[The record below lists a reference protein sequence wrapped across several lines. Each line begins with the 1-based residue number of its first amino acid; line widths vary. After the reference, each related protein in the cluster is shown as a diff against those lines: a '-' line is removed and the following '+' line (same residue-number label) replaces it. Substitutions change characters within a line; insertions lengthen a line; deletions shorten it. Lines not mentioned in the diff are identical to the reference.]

1 MPITTYFL
9 RPFALLL
16 SAAIALPQTSQ
27 NAAQQNAPQQP
38 DSGGVK
44 FETTLQLVVEMVSV
58 TDKSGKTVEGLTAK
72 DFTVTEDGKPQEI
85 RFCEYQKLA
94 DEAPAPPPAASS
106 PTAAASPSAAAPPA
120 AAAPRVSEV
129 GGMTQHQIAP
139 EKPGEIGH
147 RDRRMLA
154 IYFDMSAMPEPDQ
167 LRAISYAEK
176 FIKTQMKPPDLMALM
191 KYDGGS
197 VSVLTDF
204 TDDRDLLQQTLE
216 KLVVGTGQGFNDTD
230 DDDSSA
236 DVGTA
241 FGQDNSEFNIFNTDR
256 QLAAIET
263 AAKMLGNLNE
273 KKALIYFASGLRPQ
287 GINNQ
292 AQMQALTNAAI
303 RANVLLFPVDARGLV
318 ASAPMGDAT
327 QGSPGGSG
335 MYSGSSALAAQANFA
350 RTQDTLWTLAA
361 DTGGKALLDNN
372 DLSLGIVQAEQ
383 AISSYYAIGYYTTN
397 TNLDGKFRRIK
408 ITLNNN
414 LAAGLNYRQGYYA
427 GKTFNKFNTADRER
441 QLEDAFMLGDPITD
455 LTIRM
460 EVNYFQLNRAEYFVP
475 VAVKVP
481 GSELALARHGGAEHT
496 VIAFMT
502 EIKDEYGATVTN
514 VRDKVDI
521 KLTGETAGHPIQYET
536 GFTLLPGTYTLKTL
550 ARDEETGRIG
560 TFIFKF
566 TIPNLNK
573 EEKRIPISSV
583 VLSSQRQAVRDAVY
597 NAGRGSLQAAAQAT
611 DPLVEGGMKLIPSV
625 TRVFNKKS
633 DLYVYLQ
640 AYERGATTTQPL
652 LAYVTFYRGKTKAF
666 ETAPVSVTD
675 GLDAKSK
682 AVPLRFSFPLSQLPA
697 GRYNCQVSVIDPAT
711 QKAAFWQAP
720 VMLLP

>member
-1 MPITTYFL
+1 MPNTNRFL

-16 SAAIALPQTSQ
+16 SAAIALAQTQ
-27 NAAQQNAPQQP
+27 PNTVQQP
-38 DSGGVK
+38 DTGAVK

-58 TDKSGKTVEGLTAK
+58 TDKNGKTVEGLTAK

-94 DEAPAPPPAASS
+94 DDAPPPPPPAPPPQASEV
-106 PTAAASPSAAAPPA
+106 PSA
-120 AAAPRVSEV
+120 
-129 GGMTQHQIAP
+129 TQHQIAP

-154 IYFDMSAMPEPDQ
+154 VYFDLSAMPPPDQ
-167 LRAISYAEK
+167 LRAISYTEK
-176 FIKTQMKPPDLMALM
+176 FIKTRMKAPDLMALL

-204 TDDRDLLQQTLE
+204 TDDRDLLDQTLQ
-216 KLVVGTGQGFNDTD
+216 KLIVGSGQGFNDTD

-236 DVGTA
+236 DAGTA
-241 FGQDNSEFNIFNTDR
+241 FGQDDSEFNIFNTDR
-256 QLAAIET
+256 QLAALET

-273 KKALIYFASGLRPQ
+273 KKVLVYFASGLRLQ

-292 AQMQALTNAAI
+292 AQLQAFTNAAI
-303 RANVLLFPVDARGLV
+303 RANVVLYSVDARGLV

-350 RTQDTLWTLAA
+350 KTQDTLWTLAA

-372 DLSLGIVQAEQ
+372 DLALGIVQAEQ
-383 AISSYYAIGYYTTN
+383 SISNYYAIGYYTTN
-397 TNLDGKFRRIK
+397 TSPDGKFRRIK

-414 LAAGLNYRQGYYA
+414 LAATLNFRQGYYA
-427 GKTFNKFNTADRER
+427 GKTFNKFTTADKER

-475 VAVKVP
+475 VAVKIP

-502 EIKDEYGATVTN
+502 EVKDEYGATVTN

-521 KLTGETAGHPIQYET
+521 KLTGETAAQLNAHPIQYET

-583 VLSSQRQAVRDAVY
+583 VLSNQRQALRDAVY
-597 NAGRGSLQAAAQAT
+597 TAGKGSTQAAAQANN
-611 DPLVEGGMKLIPSV
+611 PLVEDGVKLIPSV
-625 TRVFNKKS
+625 TRVFNKNS

-640 AYERGATTTQPL
+640 AYERAATTTQPL
-652 LAYVTFYRGKTKAF
+652 IAYVTFYRGKTKAF
-666 ETAPVSVTD
+666 ETAPVSVTG

-682 AVPLRFSFPLSQLPA
+682 AVPLRFSFSLNQLPA
-697 GRYNCQVSVIDPAT
+697 GRYKCQVSVIDPAS

>member
-1 MPITTYFL
+1 MPNTNRFP
-9 RPFALLL
+9 RAFALLV
-16 SAAIALPQTSQ
+16 SAAIALPQTQ
-27 NAAQQNAPQQP
+27 PNMVQQP
-38 DSGGVK
+38 ETGPVK
-44 FETTLQLVVEMVSV
+44 FETNIQLVVEMVSV
-58 TDKSGKTVEGLTAK
+58 TDKNGKTVEGLTAK

-94 DEAPAPPPAASS
+94 DDAPPPPPPAPPPRASEV
-106 PTAAASPSAAAPPA
+106 PSA
-120 AAAPRVSEV
+120 
-129 GGMTQHQIAP
+129 TQHQIAP
-139 EKPGEIGH
+139 EKPGELGH

-154 IYFDMSAMPEPDQ
+154 VYFDMSAMPPPDQ
-167 LRAISYAEK
+167 LRAISYTEK
-176 FIKTQMKPPDLMALM
+176 FIKTQMKAPDLMALL

-204 TDDRDLLQQTLE
+204 TDDRDLLDQALQ
-216 KLVVGTGQGFNDTD
+216 KLIVGSGQGFNDTD

-236 DVGTA
+236 DTGTA
-241 FGQDNSEFNIFNTDR
+241 FGQDDSEFNIFNTDR
-256 QLAAIET
+256 QLAALET

-273 KKALIYFASGLRPQ
+273 KKVLVYFASGLRLQ

-292 AQMQALTNAAI
+292 AQLQAFTNAAV
-303 RANVLLFPVDARGLV
+303 RANVVLYSVDARGLV

-350 RTQDTLWTLAA
+350 KTQDTLWTLAA

-372 DLSLGIVQAEQ
+372 DLALGIVNAEQ
-383 AISSYYAIGYYTTN
+383 SISSYYAIGYYTTN
-397 TNLDGKFRRIK
+397 TSLDGKFRRIK

-414 LAAGLNYRQGYYA
+414 IAATLNFRQGYYA
-427 GKTFNKFNTADRER
+427 GKTFNKFTTADKER

-475 VAVKVP
+475 VAVKIP
-481 GSELALARHGGAEHT
+481 GSELALARHGGAERT
-496 VIAFMT
+496 AIAFMT
-502 EIKDEYGATVTN
+502 EVKDEYGATVTN

-521 KLTGETAGHPIQYET
+521 KLTGETAAQLNAHPIQYET

-583 VLSSQRQAVRDAVY
+583 VLSNQRQALRDAVY
-597 NAGRGSLQAAAQAT
+597 TAGKGSTQAAAQAT
-611 DPLVEGGMKLIPSV
+611 NPLVEDGVKLIPSV
-625 TRVFNKKS
+625 TRVFNKNS

-640 AYERGATTTQPL
+640 AYERAAATTQPL

-666 ETAPVSVTD
+666 ETAPVSVTE

-682 AVPLRFSFPLSQLPA
+682 AVPLRFSFSLSQLPA
-697 GRYNCQVSVIDPAT
+697 GRYNCQVSVIDPAS

>member
-1 MPITTYFL
+1 MPNTNRFL

-16 SAAIALPQTSQ
+16 SAAIALAQTQ
-27 NAAQQNAPQQP
+27 PNTVQQP
-38 DSGGVK
+38 DTGAVK

-58 TDKSGKTVEGLTAK
+58 TDKNGKTVEGLTAK

-94 DEAPAPPPAASS
+94 DDAPPPPPPAPPPQASEV
-106 PTAAASPSAAAPPA
+106 PSA
-120 AAAPRVSEV
+120 
-129 GGMTQHQIAP
+129 TQHQIAP

-154 IYFDMSAMPEPDQ
+154 VYFDLSAMPPPDQ
-167 LRAISYAEK
+167 LRAISYTEK
-176 FIKTQMKPPDLMALM
+176 FIKTRMKAPDLMALL

-204 TDDRDLLQQTLE
+204 TDDRDLLDQTLQ
-216 KLVVGTGQGFNDTD
+216 KLIVGSGQGFNDTD

-236 DVGTA
+236 DAGTA
-241 FGQDNSEFNIFNTDR
+241 FGQDDSEFNIFNTDR
-256 QLAAIET
+256 QLAALET

-273 KKALIYFASGLRPQ
+273 KKVLVYFASGLRLQ

-292 AQMQALTNAAI
+292 AQLQAFTNAAI
-303 RANVLLFPVDARGLV
+303 RANVVLYSVDARGLV

-350 RTQDTLWTLAA
+350 KTQDTLWTLAA

-372 DLSLGIVQAEQ
+372 DLALGIVQAEQ
-383 AISSYYAIGYYTTN
+383 SISNYYAIGYYTTN
-397 TNLDGKFRRIK
+397 TSPDGKFRRIK

-414 LAAGLNYRQGYYA
+414 LAATLNFRQGYYA
-427 GKTFNKFNTADRER
+427 GKTFNKFTTADKER

-475 VAVKVP
+475 VAVKIP
-481 GSELALARHGGAEHT
+481 GSELALARHGGAERT
-496 VIAFMT
+496 AIAFMT
-502 EIKDEYGATVTN
+502 EVKDEYGATVTN

-521 KLTGETAGHPIQYET
+521 KLTGETAAQLNAHPIQYET

-583 VLSSQRQAVRDAVY
+583 VLSNQRQALRDAVY
-597 NAGRGSLQAAAQAT
+597 TAGKGSTQAAAQANN
-611 DPLVEGGMKLIPSV
+611 PLVEDGVKLIPSV
-625 TRVFNKKS
+625 TRVFNKNS

-640 AYERGATTTQPL
+640 AYERAATTTQPL
-652 LAYVTFYRGKTKAF
+652 IAYVTFYRGKTKAF
-666 ETAPVSVTD
+666 ETAPVSVTG

-682 AVPLRFSFPLSQLPA
+682 AVPLRFSFSLNQLPA
-697 GRYNCQVSVIDPAT
+697 GRYKCQVSVIDPAS